1 MVHVRQHMVL
11 LSPRSVCV
19 SACARACA
27 RACVRAYVCVKLG
40 IVFPAGAFA
49 FVGSEACEHLAI
61 FAQEGPGCS
70 THHPS
75 KAVCFS
81 EGVYLDTNENLA
93 SVLDLGEI
101 RNVVIDE
108 LREKLER
115 RMRGL

>member
-81 EGVYLDTNENLA
+81 EGEVYTWIQMKTWPLFLT
-93 SVLDLGEI
+93 SVKS
-101 RNVVIDE
+101 VT
-108 LREKLER
+108 
-115 RMRGL
+115 